1 MGWAMQGPDIRGARD
16 SGERRRGPRHHPTV
30 LDPPPTPRRRRQGRR
45 PHPRRRLPVRL
56 PRHGPVRQNAR
67 HLAAIPG
74 RRRDQRRRPVSGI
87 EIDTTEVR
95 QIAADAGRLPG
106 ELSRWLRPAVSRG
119 ALNIKRALQADLEQ
133 SGNAGIRHV
142 ARSIS
147 YDLTDTGTTVEA
159 EIGPDKP
166 SGALA
171 NIAYFGTS
179 RGGGH
184 TRDPIEPLTEE
195 AEAFQKAVSDIVE
208 DLWG

>member
-1 MGWAMQGPDIRGARD
+1 M
-16 SGERRRGPRHHPTV
+16 
-30 LDPPPTPRRRRQGRR
+30 
-45 PHPRRRLPVRL
+45 
-56 PRHGPVRQNAR
+56 
-67 HLAAIPG
+67 
-74 RRRDQRRRPVSGI
+74 SGI
-87 EIDTTEVR
+87 EIDTSEVR
-95 QIAADAGRLPG
+95 RVAADATRMPG
-106 ELSRWLRPAVSRG
+106 ELSRWLRPAVSKG
-119 ALNIKRALQADLEQ
+119 ALNIKRAMQADLEA

-147 YDLTDTGTTVEA
+147 YDITDGDHTIEA

-184 TRDPIEPLTEE
+184 TRDPIEPLNDE
-195 AEAFQKAVSDIVE
+195 AEAFQKAVAEIVE

>member
-1 MGWAMQGPDIRGARD
+1 M
-16 SGERRRGPRHHPTV
+16 S
-30 LDPPPTPRRRRQGRR
+30 
-45 PHPRRRLPVRL
+45 
-56 PRHGPVRQNAR
+56 
-67 HLAAIPG
+67 
-74 RRRDQRRRPVSGI
+74 SI

-95 QIAADAGRLPG
+95 QIAADATRMPG

-119 ALNIKRALQADLEQ
+119 ALNIKRAMQADLEQ
-133 SGNAGIRHV
+133 SGNAGIRAV

-147 YDLTDTGTTVEA
+147 YDLIDGDHTIEA

-184 TRDPIEPLTEE
+184 TRDPIQPLNEE
-195 AEAFQKAVSDIVE
+195 AEAFQKAVADIVGE
-208 DLWG
+208 LWG

>member
-1 MGWAMQGPDIRGARD
+1 M
-16 SGERRRGPRHHPTV
+16 
-30 LDPPPTPRRRRQGRR
+30 
-45 PHPRRRLPVRL
+45 
-56 PRHGPVRQNAR
+56 
-67 HLAAIPG
+67 
-74 RRRDQRRRPVSGI
+74 SGI
-87 EIDTTEVR
+87 EIDTSEVR
-95 QIAADAGRLPG
+95 QFVADATRLPG

-119 ALNIKRALQADLEQ
+119 ALNIKRAMQQDLQQ

-147 YDLTDTGTTVEA
+147 YDIIDGDNTVEA

-184 TRDPIEPLTEE
+184 TRDPIEALNEE
-195 AEAFQKAVSDIVE
+195 SAAFEKAIADIVE
-208 DLWG
+208 DIWG